1 MASQIDIHLPNGVL
15 QGLQN
20 VRDFV
25 GENVNSLNN
34 SAQQVGESLKATATT
49 TTDRAINTVTTSLE
63 QSWQTADKFKST
75 TSGAVK
81 DALASSA
88 SDWLTQHP
96 IFFRLVQI
104 LGWAT
109 NHPII
114 SIVILLFALALV
126 WSIIKA
132 IVRLIETA
140 SWSILKVPIKLIQAF
155 IKVSFLSLVK
165 VGSFGVQRITAT
177 KTTDNLTDNSGDVEK
192 LTLNLTPQPPSLQGK
207 GENSKSLLLQERG
220 FPELVKSQNKQ
231 QRLGEISNRLE
242 AIQKEQNELLQ
253 EAADLIASDTIEIEI
268 SEIKPLKSVESH
280 LG

>member
-25 GENVNSLNN
+25 DENVNSLNN

-49 TTDRAINTVTTSLE
+49 TTDRAIDTVTTSLE

-81 DALASSA
+81 DAIASSA

-114 SIVILLFALALV
+114 SIVILLFALALL

-140 SWSILKVPIKLIQAF
+140 SWSILQVPIKLIQAF
-155 IKVSFLSLVK
+155 IKVSFLSLIK
-165 VGSFGVQRITAT
+165 VGSFGVQRITAP
-177 KTTDNLTDNSGDVEK
+177 KTTDNLPALPPESF
-192 LTLNLTPQPPSLQGK
+192 QPY
-207 GENSKSLLLQERG
+207 
-220 FPELVKSQNKQ
+220 KQ
-231 QRLGEISNRLE
+231 QRLAEISSRLE
-242 AIQKEQNELLQ
+242 TIQKEQNELLQ
-253 EAADLIASDTIEIEI
+253 EAADLIASETIDIEI

>member
-25 GENVNSLNN
+25 GENVNSINN

-75 TSGAVK
+75 TSGVVK
-81 DALASSA
+81 DAIASSA

-114 SIVILLFALALV
+114 SVVILLFALALV

-177 KTTDNLTDNSGDVEK
+177 KTTENLPALLPESF
-192 LTLNLTPQPPSLQGK
+192 QP
-207 GENSKSLLLQERG
+207 
-220 FPELVKSQNKQ
+220 NKQ
-231 QRLGEISNRLE
+231 QRLAEISSRLE
-242 AIQKEQNELLQ
+242 TIQKEQNELLQ
-253 EAADLIASDTIEIEI
+253 EAADLIAADTIDIEI
-268 SEIKPLKSVESH
+268 SKIKPLKSVESH

>member
-1 MASQIDIHLPNGVL
+1 MESQIDIHLPNGVL
-15 QGLQN
+15 QRLQN
-20 VRDFV
+20 VKNFV
-25 GENVNSLNN
+25 GGSVNSLSN
-34 SAQQVGESLKATATT
+34 SAQQVGESLKTTATT
-49 TTDRAINTVTTSLE
+49 TTDAVTTSLE
-63 QSWQTADKFKST
+63 QTWQTAEKFKTT

-81 DALASSA
+81 DAMASSV

-140 SWSILKVPIKLIQAF
+140 SWSILQVPLKLLQAL
-155 IKVSFLSLVK
+155 IKVSFLSLTK
-165 VGSFGVQRITAT
+165 VGSFAVQQFNAT
-177 KTTDNLTDNSGDVEK
+177 EKIDNLQALLPESF
-192 LTLNLTPQPPSLQGK
+192 QP
-207 GENSKSLLLQERG
+207 
-220 FPELVKSQNKQ
+220 NKQ
-231 QRLGEISNRLE
+231 QRLAEISHRLE
-242 AIQKEQNELLQ
+242 AIQKEQHELLQ
-253 EAADLIASDTIEIEI
+253 EAADLTSSDTIEI
-268 SEIKPLKSVESH
+268 SKIKQLKSVESH

>member
-1 MASQIDIHLPNGVL
+1 MESQIDIHLPNGVL
-15 QGLQN
+15 QRLQN
-20 VRDFV
+20 VKDFV
-25 GENVNSLNN
+25 GGSVNSLSN

-49 TTDRAINTVTTSLE
+49 TTDKAIDTVTTSLE
-63 QSWQTADKFKST
+63 QTWQTADKFKST

-81 DALASSA
+81 DAMTSSV

-104 LGWAT
+104 LGWAA

-114 SIVILLFALALV
+114 SIVILLFALALI

-140 SWSILKVPIKLIQAF
+140 SWSILQVPIKLIQAF
-155 IKVSFLSLVK
+155 IQVSFLTLVK
-165 VGSFGVQRITAT
+165 VGSFGVRRITGA
-177 KTTDNLTDNSGDVEK
+177 KTTDSLH
-192 LTLNLTPQPPSLQGK
+192 TLLPENFQP
-207 GENSKSLLLQERG
+207 
-220 FPELVKSQNKQ
+220 NKQ
-231 QRLGEISNRLE
+231 QRLVEISSRLE

-253 EAADLIASDTIEIEI
+253 EAANLIASDTIDIEI
-268 SEIKPLKSVESH
+268 SKIKQLKSAESH

>member
-1 MASQIDIHLPNGVL
+1 MASQIEVHLPNEVL
-15 QGLQN
+15 QRWQN
-20 VRDFV
+20 VKDFV
-25 GENVNSLNN
+25 GGSVNSLSN
-34 SAQQVGESLKATATT
+34 SAQQAGQSLNTR
-49 TTDRAINTVTTSLE
+49 TDRAIDTVTTSLE
-63 QSWQTADKFKST
+63 QTWQTAEQFKST

-81 DALASSA
+81 GAIASST

-114 SIVILLFALALV
+114 SIVILLFALALL

-140 SWSILKVPIKLIQAF
+140 SWSILKVPLKLLQAL
-155 IKVSFLSLVK
+155 IKVSFQSLTK
-165 VGSFGVQRITAT
+165 VGSFAVQRIIGA
-177 KTTDNLTDNSGDVEK
+177 KTTDNLPV
-192 LTLNLTPQPPSLQGK
+192 LLP
-207 GENSKSLLLQERG
+207 ENFQQS
-220 FPELVKSQNKQ
+220 KQ
-231 QRLGEISNRLE
+231 QRLVEISSRLE

-253 EAADLIASDTIEIEI
+253 EAADLIAADTIDIEI
-268 SEIKPLKSVESH
+268 SKIKQLKSAESH

>member
-81 DALASSA
+81 DAIASSA

-114 SIVILLFALALV
+114 SVVILLFALALV

-140 SWSILKVPIKLIQAF
+140 SWSILKVPIKLLQAF

-165 VGSFGVQRITAT
+165 VGSFGVQRITGA
-177 KTTDNLTDNSGDVEK
+177 KTTDNLPALLPENF
-192 LTLNLTPQPPSLQGK
+192 QP
-207 GENSKSLLLQERG
+207 
-220 FPELVKSQNKQ
+220 NKQ
-231 QRLGEISNRLE
+231 QRLTEITSRLE
-242 AIQKEQNELLQ
+242 TIQKEQNELLQ
-253 EAADLIASDTIEIEI
+253 EAADLIAADTIDIEI
-268 SEIKPLKSVESH
+268 SKIKPLKSVESH

>member
-34 SAQQVGESLKATATT
+34 SAQQLGESLKATATT
-49 TTDRAINTVTTSLE
+49 ATDRAINTVTTSLE

-81 DALASSA
+81 DALAKPTEGIASSA

-96 IFFRLVQI
+96 VVLRLVQI

-114 SIVILLFALALV
+114 SVVILLFALALL

-140 SWSILKVPIKLIQAF
+140 SWSILKVPIKLLEAL

-165 VGSFGVQRITAT
+165 VGRFGVQQMTAT
-177 KTTDNLTDNSGDVEK
+177 KTTDNLPA
-192 LTLNLTPQPPSLQGK
+192 LLP
-207 GENSKSLLLQERG
+207 ENFQL
-220 FPELVKSQNKQ
+220 NKQ
-231 QRLGEISNRLE
+231 QRLAEISNRLE

-253 EAADLIASDTIEIEI
+253 EAADLIAKDTIDIEI
-268 SEIKPLKSVESH
+268 SKIKPLKSVESH

>member
-34 SAQQVGESLKATATT
+34 SAQQLGESLKATATT

-81 DALASSA
+81 DALAKPTEGIASSA
-88 SDWLTQHP
+88 SDWLTQYP
-96 IFFRLVQI
+96 VVLRLVQI

-114 SIVILLFALALV
+114 SVVILLFALALL

-140 SWSILKVPIKLIQAF
+140 SWSILKVPIKLLEAL

-165 VGSFGVQRITAT
+165 VGRFGVQQMTAT
-177 KTTDNLTDNSGDVEK
+177 KTTDNLPA
-192 LTLNLTPQPPSLQGK
+192 LLP
-207 GENSKSLLLQERG
+207 ENFQL
-220 FPELVKSQNKQ
+220 NKQ
-231 QRLGEISNRLE
+231 QRLAEISNRLE

-253 EAADLIASDTIEIEI
+253 EAADLIAKDTIDIEI
-268 SEIKPLKSVESH
+268 SKIKPLKSVESH

>member
-25 GENVNSLNN
+25 GENVNSINN

-104 LGWAT
+104 LSWAT

-114 SIVILLFALALV
+114 SIVILLFVLALL

-177 KTTDNLTDNSGDVEK
+177 KTTENLPVLLPESF
-192 LTLNLTPQPPSLQGK
+192 QP
-207 GENSKSLLLQERG
+207 
-220 FPELVKSQNKQ
+220 NKQ
-231 QRLGEISNRLE
+231 QRLAEISNRLE

-253 EAADLIASDTIEIEI
+253 EAADLIAADTIEIEI